1 MSDWAA
7 DIRKLCQK
15 INRDVLMAVLAVVAI
30 YIVFSILGI
39 GCPIKWATGISC
51 AGCGMTRAYLSL
63 LHLDIKHAFI
73 YHPLFWSVPLVL
85 LIYVLYMTGRVS
97 GRTVNY
103 VKFLT
108 VFLFILVYV
117 VRLLDPEDTIVVAS
131 IEEGLAWRVVNAV
144 RQVFA

>member
-7 DIRKLCQK
+7 DIRKLLQK
-15 INRDVLMAVLAVVAI
+15 INRDVLMAVLAVAAL
-30 YIVFSILGI
+30 YTVFSILGI

-85 LIYVLYMTGRVS
+85 LIFVLYMAGKIS
-97 GRTVNY
+97 ARTANC
-103 VKFLT
+103 VKYLTAVLFL
-108 VFLFILVYV
+108 IVYV
-117 VRLLDPEDTIVVAS
+117 VRLLNPEDAIVVAK
-131 IEEGLAWRVVNAV
+131 IQEGMIWRTIYAV
-144 RQVFA
+144 REIFV

>member
-117 VRLLDPEDTIVVAS
+117 VRLLDPEDAIVVAS
-131 IEEGLAWRVVNAV
+131 IEEGLAWRVINAV